1 MTPTMQNILRRALAG
16 VAGLAFAASA
26 LAQAPEKLKV
36 RLDWT
41 PWGVHAAMH
50 LAQQKGWYK
59 AAGLDVELE
68 DGNGSVTTVQI
79 VGGGSDFDVGHAA
92 LGPMMIARDK
102 GLPVKA
108 IAVFARTSD
117 LGMLAPVGSGIK
129 GPKDLK
135 GKKVAYTA
143 GSLEAPF
150 IDAFLAAGGLKRDD
164 LELVNVDA
172 AAKGATYV
180 SGRADAVFST
190 IPFFEAAVAQARPSI
205 SVKFADY
212 KLPMPSFGLFATEEK
227 LASRREAIAKFAS
240 ITAASW
246 QYIYNGHEDEAVE
259 AIVAQR
265 PQAKLDK
272 KVLRGQIESL
282 RGFFH
287 LPVAAGETL
296 GAPVASDWS
305 EAVKTLSQANLI
317 KAGADAKNFYVPGLV
332 RPTPAISAAK

>member
-1 MTPTMQNILRRALAG
+1 MKLSLSKFVARLLASC
-16 VAGLAFAASA
+16 AGLAFAASA
-26 LAQAPEKLKV
+26 AAQAPEKIKV

-59 AAGLDVELE
+59 AAGLDVAIE

-79 VGGGSDFDVGHAA
+79 VGSSDQFDLGHAA

-108 IAVFARTSD
+108 VAVFARTSD
-117 LGMLAPVGSGIK
+117 LGMLVPTNSGIK
-129 GPKDLK
+129 GPADLK

-150 IDAFLAAGGLKRDD
+150 IDAFLAAGGLKRGD

-172 AAKGATYV
+172 AAKVGTYV
-180 SGRADAVFST
+180 SGRTDAVFST
-190 IPFFEAAVAQARPSI
+190 IPFFEAVVAKPRPSNSI
-205 SVKFADY
+205 RFADF
-212 KLPMPSFGLFATEEK
+212 KLPMPSFGLFSTDDK
-227 LASRREAIAKFAS
+227 LAGKREAIAKFAS
-240 ITAASW
+240 VTGASW
-246 QYIYNGHEDEAVE
+246 QYIYNGHEDEAVA

-272 KVLRGQIESL
+272 QVLRGQIESL
-282 RGFFH
+282 RTFFG
-287 LPVAAGETL
+287 LPVAAGQTL
-296 GAPVASDWS
+296 GAPVAADWDD
-305 EAVKTLSQANLI
+305 ALKTLTD
-317 KAGADAKNFYVPGLV
+317 AGLVKSLRKGSDFFAPGLV
-332 RPTPAISAAK
+332 RPMPAISGAK